1 MLDRTMIMT
10 VNYGRMLNITERH
23 NKIVESLETDE
34 VIEEEQA
41 VLYRL
46 YTGNVTCTIG
56 SVIRK
61 NYPWDKAHTY
71 YKLYFRSDEEPNK
84 SKSRIS
90 KKPEIVEQSALWLP
104 YFDIEYARSLFIK
117 YEEGKIKHEKRVIME
132 RENVIM
138 KLQLAGTK

>member
-1 MLDRTMIMT
+1 MDSTMWLT
-10 VNYGRMLNITERH
+10 DVEESLLNITNRH
-23 NKIVESLETDE
+23 NKIVESLEPDE
-34 VIEEEQA
+34 VIEVEQA

-46 YTGNVTCTIG
+46 YAGTVTYTMG
-56 SVIRK
+56 SIIRK
-61 NYPWDKAHTY
+61 NYSWDKTHTL
-71 YKLYFRSDEEPNK
+71 YKLYFRSDTESNK

-90 KKPEIVEQSALWLP
+90 KNQEVVEQSALWLP